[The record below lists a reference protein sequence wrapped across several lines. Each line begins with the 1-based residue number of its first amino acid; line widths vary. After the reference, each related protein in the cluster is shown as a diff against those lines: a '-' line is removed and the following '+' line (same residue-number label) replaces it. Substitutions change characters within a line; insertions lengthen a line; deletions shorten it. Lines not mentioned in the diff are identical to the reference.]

1 MPKCCICKKDLKKED
16 AYTFIYV
23 SKNGK
28 EYRKYACSEEE
39 VENDKRDKEL
49 YSRIQFLTDEILGY
63 PCVNNIRNKK
73 IKELQEVGYS
83 NEVIY
88 RCFKEYKDEI
98 IKWIDAN
105 KIDKEY
111 NKIAYMFAV
120 IGANIKDFSIED
132 ERKNDWNQYK
142 QVEEYAD
149 ENIAD
154 TLVEESD
161 EDIKNRLNNKQK
173 SSGFS
178 DLLNKL
184 K

>member
-1 MPKCCICKKDLKKED
+1 MKCKICGKEINKED
-16 AYTFIYV
+16 SYMWIHT
-23 SKNGK
+23 SKTGRQYK
-28 EYRKYACSEEE
+28 YYACSQEE

-49 YSRIQFLTDEILGY
+49 YKKIQYISDEILGY
-63 PCVNNIRNKK
+63 PCVNNTRNKK
-73 IKELQEVGYS
+73 IKELQDVGYS

-98 IKWIDAN
+98 IKWIDTN

-142 QVEEYAD
+142 QTEEEVEIE
-149 ENIAD
+149 
-154 TLVEESD
+154 V
-161 EDIKNRLNNKQK
+161 EDIEIPNNMKVKQRK
-173 SSGFS
+173 
-178 DLLNKL
+178 KL
-184 K
+184 F